1 MSRLSWTAAACSIAL
16 LSVAA
21 CAGTNADTDT
31 SSNLSADSSA
41 EAQTQTAEP
50 QATTPDASL
59 AGADYSDAQLQSF
72 LAAAQEINPIA
83 QTLPTATPEQR
94 TQAAEQIRAI
104 LMRNNLDADTY
115 NAIASQAQTDA
126 ALSAR
131 LAALQTPQQPA
142 PSEG

>member
-16 LSVAA
+16 LSVGA

-31 SSNLSADSSA
+31 SGNLTATSNA

-50 QATTPDASL
+50 QTTTDASL

-104 LMRNNLDADTY
+104 LTRNNLDADTY